1 MGCLYKENSPGKMSL
16 KEKAKKLNFKNINKE
31 EIQRLVA
38 VTDDMLKTLISMSSA
53 LLAVGVIF
61 DSFVK
66 LPLMRVVIL
75 LMFFIGLIISFL
87 GVLPLNVR
95 YDIEDV
101 EEQKQQQIIIFLRKR
116 QHLWYGA
123 AAMVLGFLLVIIDLV
138 MDVFTNNPTA
148 AAP

>member
-1 MGCLYKENSPGKMSL
+1 MSL
-16 KEKAKKLNFKNINKE
+16 KEKAKELNFKNINIQ

-66 LPLMRVVIL
+66 MPLMRVIIL

-116 QHLWYGA
+116 RHLWFSA
-123 AAMVLGFLLVIIDLV
+123 VAMVLGFLLVIIDLI
-138 MDVFTNNPTA
+138 MDVFSHNPTTGQ
-148 AAP
+148 

>member
-1 MGCLYKENSPGKMSL
+1 MSL
-16 KEKAKKLNFKNINKE
+16 KEKAKVLNFKNIDIQ

-66 LPLMRVVIL
+66 MPLMRVVIL

-116 QHLWYGA
+116 RHLWFSA
-123 AAMVLGFLLVIIDLV
+123 VAMVLGFLLVIIDLV
-138 MDVFTNNPTA
+138 MDVFSQNPTTGQ
-148 AAP
+148 

>member
-1 MGCLYKENSPGKMSL
+1 MSL
-16 KEKAKKLNFKNINKE
+16 KEKAKELNFKNIDIQ

-66 LPLMRVVIL
+66 MPLMRVVIL

-116 QHLWYGA
+116 RHLWFSA
-123 AAMVLGFLLVIIDLV
+123 VAMVLGFLLVIIDLV
-138 MDVFTNNPTA
+138 MDVFSQNPTTGQ
-148 AAP
+148 

>member
-1 MGCLYKENSPGKMSL
+1 MSL
-16 KEKAKKLNFKNINKE
+16 KQKAAELNFKHIDKQ
-31 EIQRLVA
+31 EIQRLVG

-61 DSFVK
+61 DTFVK
-66 LPLMRVVIL
+66 MPLMRVVIL

-95 YDIEDV
+95 YDIEDM

-116 QHLWYGA
+116 RHLWFSA
-123 AAMVLGFLLVIIDLV
+123 AAMVLGFLLVIIDLL
-138 MDVFTNNPTA
+138 MDVFSHTPVTGQ
-148 AAP
+148 

>member
-1 MGCLYKENSPGKMSL
+1 MSL
-16 KEKAKKLNFKNINKE
+16 KEKAVELNFKHIDKQ
-31 EIQRLVA
+31 EIQRLVS

-66 LPLMRVVIL
+66 VPIMRVIIL

-101 EEQKQQQIIIFLRKR
+101 EEQKQQQIVIFLRKR
-116 QHLWYGA
+116 RHLWLSA
-123 AAMVLGFLLVIIDLV
+123 AAMVMGFLLVIFDLI
-138 MDVFTNNPTA
+138 MDVFSKNPITG
-148 AAP
+148 

>member
-1 MGCLYKENSPGKMSL
+1 MSL
-16 KEKAKKLNFKNINKE
+16 KEKAKELNFKNIDIQ

-66 LPLMRVVIL
+66 MPLMRVIIL

-101 EEQKQQQIIIFLRKR
+101 EDQKQQQIIIFLRKR
-116 QHLWYGA
+116 RHLWFSA
-123 AAMVLGFLLVIIDLV
+123 VAMVLGFLLVIIDLV
-138 MDVFTNNPTA
+138 MDVFSHNPTTGQ
-148 AAP
+148 

>member
-1 MGCLYKENSPGKMSL
+1 MSL
-16 KEKAKKLNFKNINKE
+16 KEKAKELNLKNIDIQ

-66 LPLMRVVIL
+66 MPLMRVIIL

-101 EEQKQQQIIIFLRKR
+101 EGQKQQQIIIFLRKR
-116 QHLWYGA
+116 RHLWFSA
-123 AAMVLGFLLVIIDLV
+123 VAMVLGFLLVIIDLV
-138 MDVFTNNPTA
+138 MDVFSHNPTTGQ
-148 AAP
+148 

>member
-1 MGCLYKENSPGKMSL
+1 MSL
-16 KEKAKKLNFKNINKE
+16 KEKAKELNFKNIDIQ

-66 LPLMRVVIL
+66 MPLMRVVIL

-87 GVLPLNVR
+87 GLLPLNVR

-116 QHLWYGA
+116 RHLWFSA
-123 AAMVLGFLLVIIDLV
+123 VAMVLGFLLVIIDLV
-138 MDVFTNNPTA
+138 MDVFSQNPTTGQ
-148 AAP
+148 

>member
-1 MGCLYKENSPGKMSL
+1 MSL
-16 KEKAKKLNFKNINKE
+16 KEKAAKLNFKNVDKQ
-31 EIQRLVA
+31 EIQRLVG

-61 DSFVK
+61 DTFVK
-66 LPLMRVVIL
+66 IPLMRVVIL

-116 QHLWYGA
+116 RHLWFSA
-123 AAMVLGFLLVIIDLV
+123 TAMVVGFLMVIIDLI
-138 MDVFTNNPTA
+138 MDVFSHNPMTVQ
-148 AAP
+148 